1 MNSLFGLK
9 SFDPRSLTELCLSDQ
24 NFCDIS
30 HPANSTFYVLLA
42 RFQVGGILQELLRNS
57 DWKISCLC
65 LITFLPTFSY
75 SLENHA
81 SRTEGL
87 ELARERDTACANA
100 WVRSF
105 FFKKLSNYQSS
116 DILRRPQK
124 LCPSSTYNLILLSN
138 VKKKEWK
145 IGQIFVAFSEYL
157 NLKSIFNIF

>member
-1 MNSLFGLK
+1 MYDFKQIHCTISQNNFVIRDWLNDPMNSIFSLK

-24 NFCDIS
+24 NFCGFS

-105 FFKKLSNYQSS
+105 LKNIYQ
-116 DILRRPQK
+116 I
-124 LCPSSTYNLILLSN
+124 I
-138 VKKKEWK
+138 K
-145 IGQIFVAFSEYL
+145 IQIFWEGHKNFAHL
-157 NLKSIFNIF
+157 PLII